1 MSIPALSIVTPYAS
15 PAPPTAPG
23 NSQGPR
29 PATNAAP
36 VAAPSDRDGDRD
48 AGQSADDRRIQVS
61 QIAAAGE
68 NSAIGAIVQALLA
81 DQTAA
86 PASSKSQPSPSDSAT
101 SIASALGAPGLLAPS
116 AKTLFSIA
124 APATQSANGRAAQAV
139 AGGRLSLTA

>member
-36 VAAPSDRDGDRD
+36 SDRDGDRD

-61 QIAAAGE
+61 QITAAGE

-139 AGGRLSLTA
+139 ASGRLSLTA